1 MQSAAAFRPC
11 PARQLVS
18 RSHSRPLLPARPLR
32 VSAAGA
38 VATRCSAVGPRGL
51 GAGLLP
57 ASPDSRQRQVSCGA
71 AGDAVA
77 APKAEEGGGLV
88 KTLWLG
94 SLFALWYLF
103 NIYFNIYNK
112 QVSGADVLT

>member
-11 PARQLVS
+11 PAGQLVS
-18 RSHSRPLLPARPLR
+18 RNPSRPLLPARPLR
-32 VSAAGA
+32 VSVSAAGS
-38 VATRCSAVGPRGL
+38 VATTRAL
-51 GAGLLP
+51 ALGLLS
-57 ASPDSRQRQVSCGA
+57 ASPKSRQRQVSCGA

-77 APKAEEGGGLV
+77 APTAEEGGGLM

-94 SLFALWYLF
+94 SLFGLWYLF

-112 QVSGADVLT
+112 QVRCPDVRLPS